1 MQPPVLAPARLLSLD
16 LVRGTAL
23 LGILLLNIVGFAMPE
38 AAYFNPRAYGGWH
51 GSDLAAWLVNFL
63 FFDGRMRG
71 LFSFLFGASLLI
83 VTDAAEAAGRDPAR
97 VHYARMG
104 WLFAFGIA
112 HLWLLW
118 HGDIL
123 AHYALVGMLAFPL
136 RKLPVSRLVSLG
148 AVLVLASTAIFGTL
162 AHDAWRMSLLPQPA
176 RGEYTALVEAFGTPS
191 AQRIAEELAVRR
203 GDYAGIVAQRV
214 DAYAFSPFAML
225 TLYGWETLGYML
237 FGMAALR
244 SGLLAGRWPRA
255 TLRRWW
261 LRSWAITLPFYALLA
276 WWQIAAGFS
285 LFAVLMAGVT
295 LPALIRPAMILGW
308 ACLILLLARPG
319 GWLTTRLAAA
329 GRMAFSNYLA
339 TSLVCVLLFDG
350 LGLGWFGH
358 LSRWQLYPVV
368 LGVWALLLLWSRPWL
383 ARFRYGPLEWLWRSL
398 AQGRLQPIRN
408 SLANRSQSH

>member
-1 MQPPVLAPARLLSLD
+1 MQHPPSSRLLSLD

-23 LGILLLNIVGFAMPE
+23 LGILLLNIVSFGMPE

-51 GSDLAAWLVNFL
+51 GADLVAWLVNFL

-97 VHYARMG
+97 AHYARMA
-104 WLFAFGIA
+104 WLLLFGLA
-112 HLWLLW
+112 HLWLVW

-123 AHYALVGMLAFPL
+123 AHYALVGMIAFPL
-136 RKLPVSRLVSLG
+136 RKLPVARLVSLG
-148 AVLVLASTAIFGTL
+148 AVLVLVSTTMFGVL

-176 RGEYTALVEAFGTPS
+176 HGAYASLVEAFGIPPS
-191 AQRIAEELAVRR
+191 SRIASELAIRR
-203 GDYAGIVAQRV
+203 GDYAGVVGQRFSE
-214 DAYAFSPFAML
+214 YAASPFALLM
-225 TLYGWETLGYML
+225 LYGWETLGYML

-244 SGLLAGRWPRA
+244 SGLLAGTWSREDY
-255 TLRRWW
+255 RRWW
-261 LRSWAITLPFYALLA
+261 LRCWAIALPVYAILA
-276 WWQIAAGFS
+276 AWLIAARFS
-285 LFAVLMAGVT
+285 LLAVLMASVT
-295 LPALIRPAMILGW
+295 LPGVIRPVMILGW
-308 ACLILLLARPG
+308 ACLILYVARAN
-319 GWLTTRLAAA
+319 GWLTRRVAAA

-350 LGLGWFGH
+350 YGLGWFGY

-368 LGVWALLLLWSRPWL
+368 FGVWALLLLWSRPWL
-383 ARFRYGPLEWLWRSL
+383 QHFRYGPFEWIWRSL
-398 AQGRLQPIRN
+398 SRGRLQPIRN

>member
-1 MQPPVLAPARLLSLD
+1 MHVPVSSRLLSLD

-23 LGILLLNIVGFAMPE
+23 LGILLLNIVSFGMPE

-51 GSDLAAWLVNFL
+51 GADLGAWLVNFL

-83 VTDAAEAAGRDPAR
+83 VTDSAEAAGRNPAR
-97 VHYARMG
+97 AHYARMG
-104 WLFAFGIA
+104 WLLLFGLA
-112 HLWLLW
+112 HLWLVW

-123 AHYALVGMLAFPL
+123 AHYALVGMIAFPL

-148 AVLVLASTAIFGTL
+148 AVLVLVSTALFGTL

-176 RGEYTALVEAFGTPS
+176 QGEYAALVDAFGVPPQS
-191 AQRIAEELAVRR
+191 RIAAELAVRR
-203 GDYAGIVAQRV
+203 GDYAGIVGKRFG
-214 DAYAFSPFAML
+214 DYATSPLAML

-255 TLRRWW
+255 TYRRWW
-261 LRSWAITLPFYALLA
+261 LRCWAIALPVYALLA
-276 WWQIAAGFS
+276 LWLIAAQFS
-285 LFAVLMAGVT
+285 LYAVLMAAVT
-295 LPALIRPAMILGW
+295 LPGLVRPVMILGW
-308 ACLILLLARPG
+308 ACLILYVARPE
-319 GWLTTRLAAA
+319 GWLTQRVAAA

-339 TSLVCVLLFDG
+339 TSLLCVAFFDG
-350 LGLGWFGH
+350 HGLGWFGH

-368 LGVWALLLLWSRPWL
+368 LGVWALLLLWSQPWL
-383 ARFRYGPLEWLWRSL
+383 TRFRYGPLEWLWRSL
-398 AQGRLQPIRN
+398 ARASLQPIRN
-408 SLANRSQSH
+408 NLANRSQSH